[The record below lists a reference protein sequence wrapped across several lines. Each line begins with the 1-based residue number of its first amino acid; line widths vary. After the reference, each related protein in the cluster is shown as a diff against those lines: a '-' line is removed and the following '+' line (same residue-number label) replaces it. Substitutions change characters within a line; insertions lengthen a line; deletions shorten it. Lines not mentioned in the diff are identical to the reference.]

1 MKQLVLRSARRSVR
15 FGLSGAVLM
24 ILSTTAGAQEQK
36 GLDETLQIKP
46 PRVRIPQSIHYST
59 WRKLCFKGSDDV
71 TLCRTTSTGTDETN
85 VVVIRVDL
93 IERADSPAA
102 RFQLFVPQ
110 GLSLQAGVKLI
121 VDQGAPNLL
130 PYNFC
135 LTNICIAAAS
145 AAPSTIKEMESGQVL
160 TIEQVDFNASPVRIN
175 IPLSQFAA
183 AHQGSPAASYNFNLE
198 EDE

>member
-1 MKQLVLRSARRSVR
+1 MKQLVIRNARRLVR
-15 FGLSGAVLM
+15 FGLSSAVLM
-24 ILSTTAGAQEQK
+24 ILTTTAGAQEQK
-36 GLDETLQIKP
+36 GPDETLQTKP
-46 PRVRIPQSIHYST
+46 PRVHLPQSIHYST

-71 TLCRTTSTGTDETN
+71 TLCRTTSTGTDEKD

-121 VDQGAPNLL
+121 VDQDAPNLL
-130 PYNFC
+130 PYTFC
-135 LTNICIAAAS
+135 LTNICIAADP
-145 AAPSTIKEMESGQVL
+145 AAPSTIKEMESGQML
-160 TIEQVDFNASPVRIN
+160 TIEQLDFNASPVRIN

-183 AHQGSPAASYNFNLE
+183 AHQGPPAASYNFNLDDNE
-198 EDE
+198 